1 MNHPIFTREDLMES
15 NPNNEIL
22 KMQRRLGSLLT
33 ALSPGAKVLPLK
45 PAAIANLAPSIKP
58 EAFVIGSNSAE

>member
-1 MNHPIFTREDLMES
+1 MES

-33 ALSPGAKVLPLK
+33 ALSPGAKTCPPLK
-45 PAAIANLAPSIKP
+45 PAAVANLAASIKP